1 MVGALYDKSRHFLAG
16 IVLVLLAVSI
26 AHGAAPHHA
35 ARHDCLACQA
45 LHTFAPALVRAGLP
59 LPILPSSALS
69 QELAALPPAADV
81 RGFSPLRAPPS
92 FHCA

>member
-1 MVGALYDKSRHFLAG
+1 MAGALKAHFRHYLAG
-16 IVLVLLAVSI
+16 IVLVVLAVSI
-26 AHGAAPHHA
+26 AHGAAPHHP

-45 LHTFAPALVRAGLP
+45 LHIFAPVLGRASFS

-69 QELAALPPAADV
+69 QELSALPSPVDV

-92 FHCA
+92 SPAT